1 MKSNYKHRGILA
13 ALVLCLST
21 AAFATPPATTP
32 GDATGVGLGLGVGLG
47 VGTGGKAQGGDA
59 HAKGGKATSA
69 SKAASESGA
78 QASNELG
85 DLNTGDSGHTFVAPA
100 PVFTVVPQSA
110 GGIVTKSHSAGLIWN
125 AFSWSKSEQSTDP
138 FVGGERLVADYERLC
153 QFETAAMIRQRLYA
167 LLDPA
172 FRELPAQPGVRNLTP
187 GECAALKR

>member
-21 AAFATPPATTP
+21 ATFATQPSTNP
-32 GDATGVGLGLGVGLG
+32 GDATGVGLGLGVGVGLG
-47 VGTGGKAQGGDA
+47 VGTGGKAHAQGGDA
-59 HAKGGKATSA
+59 SAVGGQS
-69 SKAASESGA
+69 SSQSGA
-78 QASNELG
+78 QAGNQLG

-153 QFETAAMIRQRLYA
+153 QFETAAMIRQRLYS

>member
-21 AAFATPPATTP
+21 AAFETPPAANP

-47 VGTGGKAQGGDA
+47 VG
-59 HAKGGKATSA
+59 KATSA

-78 QASNELG
+78 QAGNQLG

-110 GGIVTKSHSAGLIWN
+110 GGIVTKSHSVGLVWN
-125 AFSWSKSEQSTDP
+125 FVSWSKSEQVTDP
-138 FVGGERLVADYERLC
+138 FQGGMRLVADLEQAC
-153 QFETAAMIRQRLYA
+153 QFESAAMLRQHMSA
-167 LLDPA
+167 LLFPSY
-172 FRELPAQPGVRNLTP
+172 RELPRQPGERNLTAS
-187 GECAALKR
+187 ECAALRR

>member
-1 MKSNYKHRGILA
+1 MKSNHSYRGILA
-13 ALVLCLST
+13 ALVLCAST

-32 GDATGVGLGLGVGLG
+32 GDATGIGLGLGVGVGLG
-47 VGTGGKAQGGDA
+47 VGTGGKASAQGGDA
-59 HAKGGKATSA
+59 SATGGKASSTSQ
-69 SKAASESGA
+69 SGA
-78 QASNELG
+78 QAGNQLG

-100 PVFTVVPQSA
+100 PVFTVVPQSV

-172 FRELPAQPGVRNLTP
+172 FRELPAQPGVRNLSP
-187 GECAALKR
+187 SECSALKR